1 MGNKASSSGSIC
13 RILVVGS
20 KSGDDCLTE
29 LSKLPPQAK
38 IMATAETLEELI
50 EYDNGNG
57 NDFRQCNVLFNGI
70 IICHHHYFIITSS
83 LLHHYFIITSSLLH
97 HYFVI
102 TSSLLH
108 HYFIITSSLL
118 HHYFVITSSF

>member
-57 NDFRQCNVLFNGI
+57 NDFRACNVLFNGI
-70 IICHHHYFIITSS
+70 IILVIIITSS
-83 LLHHYFIITSSLLH
+83 LLHHF
-97 HYFVI
+97 
-102 TSSLLH
+102 
-108 HYFIITSSLL
+108 
-118 HHYFVITSSF
+118 SFREC